1 MAGES
6 APRRDRDAVQWLLR
20 SGLALAVGLMAAG
33 FAVRLAS
40 GEAAAPGVSLAQ
52 VLRGDAPRGDW
63 LMGLGALVLGL
74 TPGLRVLT
82 LLVLWTRERD
92 WRFVGVAALVVV
104 TLAVSLALGAG

>member
-6 APRRDRDAVQWLLR
+6 TPRRDRDAVQWLLR
-20 SGLALAVGLMAAG
+20 GGLALAVVLMTVG
-33 FAVRLAS
+33 FAVRLAA
-40 GEAAAPGVSLAQ
+40 GETAAPGVSLTQ
-52 VLRGDAPRGDW
+52 VLRGDASRGDW